1 MSNANRLREL
11 AKKCEDLATVAPS
24 EEARKRQIALA
35 ARYRRAADRE
45 GGWISNRRQS
55 GRKTTRER
63 SDQHQPPDIVGD
75 GSQRTWWF
83 SN

>member
-45 GGWISNRRQS
+45 EWLDQQS
-55 GRKTTRER
+55 QAKREKN
-63 SDQHQPPDIVGD
+63 DA
-75 GSQRTWWF
+75 
-83 SN
+83 